1 MLQARPDWAGLIA
14 LHHGSLDPATRNW
27 VEDGLR
33 AGQLRAVVCTSSL
46 DLGVDFSPVDR
57 VLQIGSPRGVARLL
71 QRAGRSGHRP
81 GAVSRVTCVPT
92 HAFELIE
99 AAAAR
104 DAIAAGQLEGRQP
117 HHAPV
122 DVLCQH
128 LVTIASGSGFDSAD
142 LFAEVRTTASY
153 NQLTREE
160 WDWALDFTARGG
172 ESLRAYPD
180 YHRLREFE
188 GLWFVGS
195 ERIAR
200 QHRMSIGTI
209 TSDASLTVQ
218 YLGGPTLG
226 TIEESF
232 LAKINPGE
240 TFLFAG
246 RTVELVHIRDMK
258 VWVRKAPA
266 SKQVRIPR
274 WMGGRMPLSTELA
287 HAVRLRLDQ
296 AAQGI
301 FDGPELTAVRPLLEL
316 QARWSE
322 IPRPAELLIEQIRSR
337 EGFHT
342 LIYPFAGR
350 LVHEG
355 LSALFAWRMSRLQPI
370 TFTMSVNDYGFEL
383 LSATEP
389 ELDRALQQ
397 GLLSTDAL
405 MDELQQCI
413 NAAEM
418 GKRQFREIARVAGL
432 VFQGFPGQPRSARQ
446 LQASSGLLYDV
457 FASYDPQNLLLRQ
470 AGSEV
475 LERQLEHSR
484 LVRTLQHM
492 QQMQLVRR
500 QPQRFTPLAFPL
512 IVARLREKLSS
523 EKLSDRIARMTM
535 QLESAD
541 DR

>member
-1 MLQARPDWAGLIA
+1 
-14 LHHGSLDPATRNW
+14 
-27 VEDGLR
+27 
-33 AGQLRAVVCTSSL
+33 
-46 DLGVDFSPVDR
+46 
-57 VLQIGSPRGVARLL
+57 
-71 QRAGRSGHRP
+71 
-81 GAVSRVTCVPT
+81 
-92 HAFELIE
+92 
-99 AAAAR
+99 
-104 DAIAAGQLEGRQP
+104 
-117 HHAPV
+117 
-122 DVLCQH
+122 
-128 LVTIASGSGFDSAD
+128 
-142 LFAEVRTTASY
+142 
-153 NQLTREE
+153 
-160 WDWALDFTARGG
+160 
-172 ESLRAYPD
+172 
-180 YHRLREFE
+180 
-188 GLWFVGS
+188 
-195 ERIAR
+195 
-200 QHRMSIGTI
+200 
-209 TSDASLTVQ
+209 
-218 YLGGPTLG
+218 
-226 TIEESF
+226 
-232 LAKINPGE
+232 
-240 TFLFAG
+240 
-246 RTVELVHIRDMK
+246 
-258 VWVRKAPA
+258 
-266 SKQVRIPR
+266 
-274 WMGGRMPLSTELA
+274 MPLSTELA

-383 LSATEP
+383 LSATAP

-484 LVRTLQHM
+484 LVRTLQQM
-492 QQMQLVRR
+492 QQMHLVRR

-535 QLESAD
+535 QLESAA